1 MSILRGR
8 GELMQVLAV
17 EDAIQTPAPVY
28 SVAVAPAA
36 DSEDMLLAAGAGGAC
51 IIWRLPATHNA
62 RFQRIPEYGR
72 WVLDEVV
79 QTRAERITT
88 LGLCNNKLA
97 VGCEQGIIVY
107 EARSSRQGVATWTKV
122 WSCRAPR
129 QLLVRWS
136 PDAFFLSAVPVQD
149 GRVLLWHW
157 PETASQKSGAMPEL
171 TCRLEHT
178 RHVHGLEWRLPRD
191 QQDHQHL
198 SLIHI

>member
-17 EDAIQTPAPVY
+17 EDAIKTPAPVY

-72 WVLDEVV
+72 WVLDEIV

-88 LGLCNNKLA
+88 LGLATTSLPSA
-97 VGCEQGIIVY
+97 
-107 EARSSRQGVATWTKV
+107 ASRASSCTK
-122 WSCRAPR
+122 RAHRVKAWPHGPR
-129 QLLVRWS
+129 
-136 PDAFFLSAVPVQD
+136 
-149 GRVLLWHW
+149 
-157 PETASQKSGAMPEL
+157 
-171 TCRLEHT
+171 
-178 RHVHGLEWRLPRD
+178 
-191 QQDHQHL
+191 L
-198 SLIHI
+198 SLIRI